1 MNLSD
6 LSNIDFKNPGS
17 LPLAIKAL
25 LLLAIL
31 LAVVAA
37 GAWFV
42 WKPMLDDL
50 QAAQNEEWGPDQK
63 SGLRGTYESKLAQ
76 TANLDGYKAQLKD
89 AELKSNVLLQQLPDK
104 SQMDGLLND
113 INQAGI
119 GRGLEFE
126 LFKPAANETISEFY
140 AELPITIRV
149 TGNYHDMGAFAS
161 DISKLSRI
169 VLLNDVSLAQA
180 PSGVLS
186 MDAVAKTYRYLD
198 EEEIAKQN
206 KESSLG
212 RMARP
217 EEFANAAVFL
227 VSPAA
232 SYITG
237 VMLSVDGGMYKGTL

>member
-6 LSNIDFKNPGS
+6 LSNIEFKNPGS

-25 LLLAIL
+25 MLLAIL

-37 GAWFV
+37 GAWFA

-126 LFKPAANETISEFY
+126 LFKPGNEKPSQLY
-140 AELPITIRV
+140 AEMPINIRV
-149 TGNYHDMGAFAS
+149 VGNYHELGAFAA
-161 DISKLSRI
+161 DVAKMSRI
-169 VLLNDVSLAQA
+169 VTLGELSISNINTKDSKNANAA
-180 PSGVLS
+180 PGKLG
-186 MDAVAKTYRYLD
+186 MEAVAKTYRALD
-198 EEEIAKQN
+198 RGEMSGPK
-206 KESSLG
+206 KKG
-212 RMARP
+212 
-217 EEFANAAVFL
+217 AAPKKDV
-227 VSPAA
+227 
-232 SYITG
+232 
-237 VMLSVDGGMYKGTL
+237 K